1 MIWLHKDG
9 LHLLVRTHK
18 GMTDSY
24 AYPAASKAA
33 AWAIARI
40 FVAQEL
46 AIMTEEFRDPE
57 VYEVDGE
64 GRALEV
70 SIPPSQ
76 QRKSQAL
83 AQALASISVDV
94 QAGMHFYGVTDRL
107 RELIATQP
115 MVKTR
120 YQGDLPIGRTYD
132 DVDHMIRALSP
143 PWEEGDVWAYADN
156 PPKEGDVWAYAD
168 DPPKDGELTAMERVV
183 YDLSALASLGR
194 VSGQPNTALMPAFKV
209 RDEAL
214 TYALKSHLWYLQN
227 WYGKQKPTPEEVK
240 GRYLEWVA
248 FMQDRTTDTNERA
261 LWQQVYAI
269 CQGA

>member
-1 MIWLHKDG
+1 MIWLHKAG

-18 GMTDSY
+18 GMTNSN

-33 AWAIARI
+33 ARAIARI

-64 GRALEV
+64 GQALDVIIPPRQQQKSWRIASALEG
-70 SIPPSQ
+70 I
-76 QRKSQAL
+76 AG
-83 AQALASISVDV
+83 DV
-94 QAGMHFYGVTDRL
+94 QAGMHFHAITDQL
-107 RELIATQP
+107 RELVATQP

-132 DVDHMIRALSP
+132 EVDYMIRALSP
-143 PWEEGDVWAYADN
+143 PWE
-156 PPKEGDVWAYAD
+156 EGDVWAYAD

-194 VSGQPNTALMPAFKV
+194 VAGQPNPALMPAFKV

-227 WYGKQKPTPEEVK
+227 WYGKQKPTPEQVK

-261 LWQQVYAI
+261 LWQQVYTI